1 MENIFKKQLL
11 ATFAA
16 VLILFLFG
24 GCGSGGT
31 AVTVGNSS
39 NAPDKEL
46 QTNVFRDI
54 ASTDAKA
61 LIDSNSE
68 LNIIDVRMP
77 DEYAS
82 GHLANAIN
90 IDVKAVD
97 FREKISVLDKNK
109 SYLVYCRTG
118 KRSLQAIGTMKELGF
133 TNVNNLLGGIVQ
145 WQADG
150 GATVK

>member
-1 MENIFKKQLL
+1 MKYYSAGKVLIFAVSVAIL
-11 ATFAA
+11 A
-16 VLILFLFG
+16 VLG

-31 AVTVGNSS
+31 AVTAGNSS
-39 NAPDKEL
+39 NATDKEL

-54 ASTDAKA
+54 AAADAKT

-82 GHLANAIN
+82 GHLANALN
-90 IDVKAVD
+90 MDVKAAD
-97 FREKISVLDKNK
+97 FREKVSVLEKNK

-118 KRSLQAIGTMKELGF
+118 KRSLQAAEIMKELGF
-133 TNVNNLLGGIVQ
+133 TDVNNLLGGITQ